1 MKKPLIFEPRIFGYR
16 FEVRVSSLL
25 IIHSVTTFK
34 MSECPHSTVQSFL
47 SNQLPPHVLC
57 VFITM
62 LYYITIQYQAL
73 IIMTVTTDI
82 IMASKFP
89 FRIVHRLIYI
99 ARQNSAG
106 WSSGKCFQLFLVEC
120 IVVPT
125 RIASDVTCLSLLI
138 FCRHN

>member
-1 MKKPLIFEPRIFGYR
+1 MNPRIFSYR
-16 FEVRVSSLL
+16 FVVRVSSLL

-34 MSECPHSTVQSFL
+34 ISECPHSTVQSFL
-47 SNQLPPHVLC
+47 CNELPPR
-57 VFITM
+57 VFVYITL
-62 LYYITIQYQAL
+62 LYYITIQYLAL
-73 IIMTVTTDI
+73 IIMTMTTDI

-89 FRIVHRLIYI
+89 FRIVHRLICT

-125 RIASDVTCLSLLI
+125 RVASDVTCFSLLI